1 MRRDDLFTSRASQAS
16 PYKREDYKR
25 EENYHE
31 EGVYS
36 VTALN
41 FAIRDLLEGAFFYCQ
56 VEGEVS
62 NAAYPGSGHI
72 YFNLKD
78 EGGMLKSVIWRS
90 QAERYRG
97 LVTNG
102 QKVKLTGK
110 VSVYA
115 PRGEYQLIVSRVEE
129 AGVGDLYLQFLALKK
144 RLSEEGLF
152 SDHYKKEI
160 PKHPRKIGIIT
171 SQNAAALQDV
181 LQVFS
186 THRPDIPLVL
196 YRSNVQGKGAE
207 YDIAQAIALAN
218 REKSCDVLL
227 LIRGGGSIE
236 DLWCFNEEVV
246 ARAIFESEIP
256 IITGIGHETDITI
269 ADFVADLRAPTP
281 SMAAKYSS
289 QSRDELYQYL
299 SEIESRM
306 TKIIEGRWRNLE
318 RLIANLSHR
327 LYLKDPQARL
337 NQNKKE
343 LQRLKSSLTRAIAYQ
358 FERLDTRYS
367 ILNDRLKRIS
377 LTDRVANYQGQLQA
391 VIDQMDRSIIQKYRQ
406 REQVFTGAVE
416 KLTLL
421 SPLNT
426 LLRGYSMTTHR
437 GKIVKSITD
446 VKINDRLT
454 VEVADGDIEV
464 TVNSINAH

>member
-1 MRRDDLFTSRASQAS
+1 MMSRDDLFSLAGKSYTSQNSERID
-16 PYKREDYKR
+16 RE
-25 EENYHE
+25 
-31 EGVYS
+31 GAVYS

-56 VEGEVS
+56 VEGEIS

-90 QAERYRG
+90 QAERYRE
-97 LVTNG
+97 LIRNG

-110 VSVYA
+110 ISVYT

-129 AGVGDLYLQFLALKK
+129 AGIGDLYLQFLALKK
-144 RLSEEGLF
+144 RLLEEGLF
-152 SDHYKKEI
+152 DERHKQVI

-171 SQNAAALQDV
+171 SQSAAALQDV

-186 THRPDIPLVL
+186 SHRPDIPLKL
-196 YRSNVQGKGAE
+196 YATNVQGKGAE
-207 YDIAQAIALAN
+207 YDIAQAIEQAN
-218 REKSCDVLL
+218 REGTCDLLL

-236 DLWCFNEEVV
+236 DLWCFNEEIV
-246 ARAIFESEIP
+246 ARAIFSSQIP
-256 IITGIGHETDITI
+256 IITGVGHETDITI

-299 SEIESRM
+299 SEAESRLIKVM
-306 TKIIEGRWRNLE
+306 KDKLRNLE
-318 RLIANLSHR
+318 RQIDHLSYR
-327 LYLKDPQARL
+327 LYLKDPQACL
-337 NQNKKE
+337 SQNRKE
-343 LQRLKSSLTRAIAYQ
+343 LHRLKTELERAINHQ
-358 FERLDTRYS
+358 LERFQARYS
-367 ILNDRLKRIS
+367 VIDDRLKRIP
-377 LTDRVANYQGQLQA
+377 LTDLVKRHQDQLQEITNEMGRA
-391 VIDQMDRSIIQKYRQ
+391 VMQKYQ
-406 REQVFTGAVE
+406 SREQAFVATVE

-426 LLRGYSMTTHR
+426 LLRGYSMTTKE
-437 GKIVKSITD
+437 GQLIKSITE
-446 VKINDRLT
+446 
-454 VEVADGDIEV
+454 VEIQDQLKIEV
-464 TVNSINAH
+464 VDGAIDVVVIGYNN

>member
-1 MRRDDLFTSRASQAS
+1 MSRHDLFSTERGGYPLESRE
-16 PYKREDYKR
+16 KRHLSDA
-25 EENYHE
+25 
-31 EGVYS
+31 VYS

-90 QAERYRG
+90 QAERYRS
-97 LVTNG
+97 LITNG
-102 QKVKLTGK
+102 QKIKLTGK

-129 AGVGDLYLQFLALKK
+129 AGVGDLYLQFLALKN
-144 RLSEEGLF
+144 RLAEEGLF
-152 SDHYKKEI
+152 DTHYKQII

-171 SQNAAALQDV
+171 SRSAAALQDV

-186 THRPDIPLVL
+186 SHRPDIPLKL
-196 YRSNVQGKGAE
+196 YATNVQGRGAE
-207 YDIAQAIALAN
+207 HDIANAIERAN
-218 REKSCDVLL
+218 RENICDLLL

-246 ARAIFESEIP
+246 ARAIFASKIP
-256 IITGIGHETDITI
+256 IITGVGHETDITI

-299 SEIESRM
+299 SEVESRLM
-306 TKIIEGRWRNLE
+306 KMMRDKLRTLE
-318 RLIANLSHR
+318 KEIDHLSYR
-327 LYLKDPQARL
+327 LYLKDPKSRLSQNREQLIRLKAGLGRAIHYQLEQLQAR
-337 NQNKKE
+337 
-343 LQRLKSSLTRAIAYQ
+343 
-358 FERLDTRYS
+358 YS
-367 ILNDRLKRIS
+367 VINDRLKRIS
-377 LTDRVANYQGQLQA
+377 LNDQIARHQDRLQMMSDRMERALRKKYQE
-391 VIDQMDRSIIQKYRQ
+391 
-406 REQVFTGAVE
+406 REQAFVNTVE

-426 LLRGYSMTTHR
+426 LLRGYSMTTKE
-437 GKIVKSITD
+437 GQLVKSITD
-446 VKINDRLT
+446 VKICDQL
-454 VEVADGDIEV
+454 EIEV
-464 TVNSINAH
+464 TDGTIDVAVVSIHSS